1 MKNIMKRFYSLII
14 TAVTLLCAVSCVQE
28 LSNTAE
34 NPEGAVVYK
43 AIAEA
48 AVSRAV
54 LGTNESGRPQSMWED
69 GDKIYIATGNGM
81 SYLFSTSLESPSPVA
96 HFTTR
101 SSVDLSEVSAVIASY
116 PANLLWGDPL
126 YLSQLSIIPT
136 VQYVRYDLESYDRN
150 AVPAIAYS
158 KNRTLNFNNVSS
170 LLKFKVNLDGVSK
183 IRFSALGGEY
193 IAGGIIVMFDEDG
206 SLSFVGPDN
215 GMVQEPQTHYV
226 ELLTQSGEDFT
237 TDRTYYLSLIPGT
250 LERGFIIEMFDANDS
265 LVYAK
270 EYDRSIAIKRNVIL
284 NLGTLGN
291 GNQEETVDKMY
302 VVGSYNGWRHDKNL
316 YLFNDPDNPNV
327 YSGIVDFNA
336 YAKWDDDNNEFKLTG
351 GAFGDDEFSQASD
364 EQYGNEAD
372 VLSLIEGSGSNIN
385 AYQDYRF
392 YHFTLD
398 KANLTLTKNYAF
410 NSISVTGD
418 FNSWNEDVEMNYN
431 PDTQRFWVDL
441 DLPEDTELRIR
452 FDHEWDNVSRSNDDS
467 GYFDTSENVYLV
479 AGQYRFY
486 VDMNNMNDT
495 SRMTYFIAPEA
506 YGTEE
511 NAGQWDPW
519 ADEPEPSSADYIDEY
534 GVNHGPGVEINGV
547 IWAPVN
553 CGYHAENFKYGKLY
567 QWGRKYGQ
575 GYNGISFPDA
585 VLPTLKAAPVS
596 LAEGQS
602 VENENVFFNIENVS
616 SVKDKDRYWSAGVQ
630 SGLWNF
636 GTEQNPIKTEYDP
649 CPEGW
654 RVPTSIE
661 ASSLELATYS
671 WYDSSNTDYSGVVG
685 TLLTDALGSVNLFF
699 PAGGHVACGDGSGMN
714 RGSGFYWSSDY
725 SDTDHGADAFIIAD
739 GYYVYPHA
747 ESSAFGLAVRCV
759 KEESPLIEVENL
771 AIDKTSLSMDIGQI
785 YKLSATVTPTNANQS
800 SALWYSDT
808 PSVATVDKDGTV
820 TAVAAGTA
828 KIIAIAG
835 MKVVECEVTVSE
847 NLVFAGIWKG
857 SVIGSRSNY
866 EVTFKISIPEGDAAS
881 TNVVV
886 SAEINPYFFI
896 SGIDQVT
903 YEGEVQG
910 NKLIVRTEQPAGYG
924 DAILVGFNHED
935 PAKASQYDDISF
947 ILNEDGTLTQPYAYG
962 VYTASGGGYYEYY
975 YGGVIY
981 TKEREEDKPGNGGTS
996 GGDIED
1002 MPEIELF

>member
-1 MKNIMKRFYSLII
+1 MKRFYSLII

-69 GDKIYIATGNGM
+69 GDKIYIATGDGM

-136 VQYVRYDLESYDRN
+136 VQYVRYDMESYDRN

-170 LLKFKVNLDGVSK
+170 LLKFKVNQDGVSK
-183 IRFSALGGEY
+183 IRFSALSGEY

-206 SLSFVGPDN
+206 SLSFIGPDN
-215 GMVQEPQTHYV
+215 SMVQEPQTHYV

-270 EYDRSIAIKRNVIL
+270 EYDRSITIKRNVIL

-291 GNQEETVDKMY
+291 GNQEETVDKMF

-316 YLFNDPDNPNV
+316 YLFGNPETPNI

-336 YAKWDDDNNEFKLTG
+336 YAHWDASHNEFKLTG
-351 GAFGDDEFSQASD
+351 GAFGDDEFSQASG

-372 VLSLIEGSGSNIN
+372 VLSLVEGSGSNIN
-385 AYQDYRF
+385 AYQTYRF

-398 KANLTLTKNYAF
+398 KSNSTLTKNYAF

-418 FNSWNEDVEMNYN
+418 FNAWSKDLEMNYN
-431 PDTQRFWVDL
+431 PDTQKFWVDL
-441 DLPEDTELRIR
+441 DLSEDTELRVR
-452 FDHEWDNVSRSNDDS
+452 FDHEWNYLSRSGDDS
-467 GYFDTSENVYLV
+467 GYFDDTENIFIA

-486 VDMNNMNDT
+486 VDMNKMDDT
-495 SRMTYFIAPEA
+495 SSMAYFLAPEV

-519 ADEPEPSSADYIDEY
+519 ADEPEPSSPDYIDEY
-534 GVNHGPGVEINGV
+534 GINHGPGVEINGV
-547 IWAPVN
+547 VWAPVN
-553 CGYHAENFKYGKLY
+553 CGYHAENFKYGKFY

-575 GYNGISFPDA
+575 GYNGYNYPDA
-585 VLPTLKAAPVS
+585 IMPTLKTGPVL
-596 LAEGQS
+596 LAEGQAF
-602 VENENVFFNIENVS
+602 ENENVFFNIENVAM
-616 SVKDKDRYWSAGVQ
+616 VQDEDRYWSAGVQ

-661 ASSLELATYS
+661 ASSLESATYS
-671 WYDSSNTDYSGVVG
+671 WFDSSNTDYNGVIG
-685 TLLTDALGSVNLFF
+685 TLVTDALGSVNLFF
-699 PAGGHVACGDGSGMN
+699 PAGGYVACGDGSGVN
-714 RGSGFYWSSDY
+714 RGAGFYWSSDY
-725 SDTDHGADAFIIAD
+725 SDTYRAADAFIITG
-739 GYYVYPHA
+739 GYYTHTDP
-747 ESSAFGLAVRCV
+747 SAFGMAVRCV
-759 KEESPLIEVENL
+759 KEETPLVEVDNVI
-771 AIDKTSLSMDIGQI
+771 IDKTSLSMDRGQV
-785 YKLSATVTPTNANQS
+785 YRLSAAVTPSNANQS
-800 SALWYSDT
+800 NALWYSDT
-808 PSVATVDKDGTV
+808 PSVATVDKDGTI
-820 TAVAAGTA
+820 TAVSAGTA
-828 KIIAIAG
+828 KIIAMAG
-835 MKVVECEVTVSE
+835 MKVAECVVTVTD
-847 NLVFAGIWKG
+847 NLAFVGTWKG
-857 SVIGSRSNY
+857 SVIGSRRNY
-866 EVTFKISIPEGDAAS
+866 EVTFNISVPEGDATS
-881 TNVVV
+881 TNVVI
-886 SAEINPYFFI
+886 SAGINPYFI
-896 SGIDQVT
+896 LNGIDQVT
-903 YEGEVQG
+903 YMGEVQG
-910 NKLIVRTEQPAGYG
+910 NQLIVHAGQSAGYG
-924 DAILVGFNHED
+924 DTILVGFNHAD
-935 PAKASQYDDISF
+935 PTKASQYDDIRF
-947 ILNEDGTLTQPYAYG
+947 ILNEDGTLTQPYAYA
-962 VYTASGGGYYEYY
+962 VYSVSAGGYYEYY
-975 YGGVIY
+975 NGEVTY
-981 TKEREEDKPGNGGTS
+981 TKENEEDKPGNGGAF